1 MWQWVHC
8 NLFPAFQKSCCFF
21 FGVFHG
27 KWIAIRIGCIIYKH
41 KKHVLSLCRTFLL
54 RNATKPPTNL
64 FFFKHTQVWGS
75 NLHRKVCNKL
85 PINLASYIVHQQS
98 SENHKSHIILETK
111 NPLQFISYVW
121 CRRMIYHEIT
131 RIVISQIA
139 YVILLESKWFSAHFL
154 WKESYFSCIELFEN
168 ALAQQLFWNICW
180 LTQHLRW
187 KNNLRRIQSPSFI
200 MRLTEE

>member
-21 FGVFHG
+21 FGVFHE
-27 KWIAIRIGCIIYKH
+27 KLIAIRIGCIIYKH

-111 NPLQFISYVW
+111 IPTEVYFIRMTSQNDLSRNYSYCDFSNCLCHPSWVQ
-121 CRRMIYHEIT
+121 MIFSTFFVKRKLFFLYW
-131 RIVISQIA
+131 VIWKCSCPTA
-139 YVILLESKWFSAHFL
+139 LLEYL
-154 WKESYFSCIELFEN
+154 
-168 ALAQQLFWNICW
+168 LADTTFAVEKQ
-180 LTQHLRW
+180 LTQ
-187 KNNLRRIQSPSFI
+187 NPIP
-200 MRLTEE
+200 